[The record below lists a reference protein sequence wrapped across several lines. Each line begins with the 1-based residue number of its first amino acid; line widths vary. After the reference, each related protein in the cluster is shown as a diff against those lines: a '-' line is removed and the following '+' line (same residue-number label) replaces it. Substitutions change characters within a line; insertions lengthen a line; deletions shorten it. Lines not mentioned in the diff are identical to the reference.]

1 MENSNSVVY
10 ELTDEEMKKKNT
22 GIVMK
27 ELQLECDLGSRIGQ
41 LFIIFPS
48 ERCIHKDCTE
58 GVVVNK
64 DDKAALLFIVC

>member
-10 ELTDEEMKKKNT
+10 ELTDEEMKKKKT

-27 ELQLECDLGSRIGQ
+27 ELQLECDFGSRIGQ
-41 LFIIFPS
+41 LFIIFLS
-48 ERCIHKDCTE
+48 ERCIHKDCIG

-64 DDKAALLFIVC
+64 DVKAVLLC